1 MGKENK
7 RPFKGRRAAVIPDEF
22 VAIDIETTGLNP
34 TCDEIVEVSAVRY
47 KNGHEVEAYETL
59 VKPTRPL
66 SAFITLYNGIT
77 NGMVE
82 DAPTV
87 GEIMAP
93 LRAFV
98 GDSILLGHNV
108 HFDINFLYDAIER
121 AGAPHLSNDFIDTLG
136 LLRRIKGAEAP
147 GSLAGAAQAYSIFV
161 PGHHRAG
168 WDSRCAAAL
177 FLRLVSGG
185 ELQPEHMRP
194 PKRQYHSL
202 SEIVPESDNIDPYN
216 PCFGKTFVF
225 TGALTR
231 FLRTEAMQEVVNRGG
246 NCKKAVTRNT
256 NFLVEGDFDHV
267 DVGEDGESTKQQKAR
282 ELQLKGYDIC
292 VISESAFLDMLGD
305 DGEES

>member
-47 KNGHEVEAYETL
+47 RNSHEVEAYETL

-66 SAFITLYNGIT
+66 SAFITLYNKIT
-77 NGMVE
+77 NDMVA
-82 DAPTV
+82 DAPAV
-87 GEIMAP
+87 GEIMPP
-93 LRAFV
+93 LRTFI
-98 GDSILLGHNV
+98 GDSVLLGHNV

-121 AGAPHLSNDFIDTLG
+121 AGAPHLSNDFIDTMG
-136 LLRRIKGAEAP
+136 LLRRIKGAQAP
-147 GSLAGAAQAYSIFV
+147 GSLAAAAQAYSISV

-168 WDSRCAAAL
+168 WDSRCAAEL
-177 FLRLVSGG
+177 FLRLVSSG

-202 SEIVPESDNIDPYN
+202 SEIVPESDDIDPYN
-216 PCFGKTFVF
+216 PCYGKTFVF
-225 TGALTR
+225 TGALTH

-246 NCKKAVTRNT
+246 NCKKAVTKNT

-305 DGEES
+305 DGAES

>member
-47 KNGHEVEAYETL
+47 RNGHEVEAYETL

-66 SAFITLYNGIT
+66 SAFVTLYNKIT
-77 NGMVE
+77 NGMVT
-82 DAPTV
+82 DAPAV
-87 GEIMAP
+87 GEVMPP
-93 LRAFV
+93 LRAFI
-98 GDSILLGHNV
+98 GDSVLLGHNV

-121 AGAPHLSNDFIDTLG
+121 AGAPHLTNNFIDTMG
-136 LLRRIKGAEAP
+136 LLRRIKGTKAP
-147 GSLAGAAQAYSIFV
+147 GSLAAAAQAYSISV

-168 WDSRCAAAL
+168 WDSRCAAEL
-177 FLRLVSGG
+177 FLRLVSSG

-202 SEIVPESDNIDPYN
+202 SEIVPESDDIDPYN
-216 PCFGKTFVF
+216 PCYGKTFVF
-225 TGALTR
+225 TGALTH

-246 NCKKAVTRNT
+246 NCKKAVTKNT

-305 DGEES
+305 DVAES

>member
-7 RPFKGRRAAVIPDEF
+7 RPFKGHRATEIPDEF

-34 TCDEIVEVSAVRY
+34 TWDEIIEVSAVRY
-47 KNGHEVEAYETL
+47 KNGCEVAECESL
-59 VKPTRPL
+59 VKPTRPI
-66 SAFITLYNGIT
+66 SAFISLYNGIT
-77 NGMVE
+77 NGMVA

-87 GEIMAP
+87 VEIMP
-93 LRAFV
+93 SLRAFI

-108 HFDINFLYDAIER
+108 HFDINFLYDAMER
-121 AGAPHLSNDFIDTLG
+121 AGASHLSNDFIDTMG
-136 LLRRIKGAEAP
+136 LLRRIKGASAP
-147 GSLAGAAQAYSIFV
+147 GSLADAAQAYNISA

-168 WDSRCAAAL
+168 WDSRCAAEL

-202 SEIVPESDNIDPYN
+202 SEIVPESDDIDPYN
-216 PCFGKTFVF
+216 PCYGKTFVF

-246 NCKKAVTRNT
+246 NCKKAVTKNT

-305 DGEES
+305 DGAKS

>member
-47 KNGHEVEAYETL
+47 RNGHEVEAYETL

-66 SAFITLYNGIT
+66 SAFVTLYNKIT
-77 NGMVE
+77 NGMVT
-82 DAPTV
+82 DAPAV
-87 GEIMAP
+87 GEVMPP
-93 LRAFV
+93 LRAFI
-98 GDSILLGHNV
+98 GDSVLLGHNV

-121 AGAPHLSNDFIDTLG
+121 AGAPHLSNDFIDTMG

-147 GSLAGAAQAYSIFV
+147 GSLADAAQAYSISV

-168 WDSRCAAAL
+168 WDSRCAAEL
-177 FLRLVSGG
+177 FLRLVSSG
-185 ELQPEHMRP
+185 ELEPEHMRP

-216 PCFGKTFVF
+216 PCYGKTFVF
-225 TGALTR
+225 TGALTH

-246 NCKKAVTRNT
+246 NCKKAVTKNT

-305 DGEES
+305 DGAES

>member
-1 MGKENK
+1 MSEEKK
-7 RPFKGRRAAVIPDEF
+7 RQFKGRRATAIPDEF

-47 KNGHEVEAYETL
+47 RNGHEVDAYETL

-66 SAFITLYNGIT
+66 SAFITLFNGIT
-77 NGMVE
+77 NDMVA
-82 DAPTV
+82 DAPAV
-87 GEIMAP
+87 GEIMPP
-93 LRAFV
+93 LRAFI
-98 GDSILLGHNV
+98 GDSVLLGHNV

-121 AGAPHLSNDFIDTLG
+121 AGAPHLSNDFIDTMG

-147 GSLAGAAQAYSIFV
+147 GSLADAAQAYSISV

-168 WDSRCAAAL
+168 WDSRCAAEL

-185 ELQPEHMRP
+185 ELQPEHMLP

-202 SEIVPESDNIDPYN
+202 SEIVPESDDIDPYN
-216 PCFGKTFVF
+216 PCYGKTFVF

-231 FLRTEAMQEVVNRGG
+231 FLRAEAMQEVVNRGG
-246 NCKKAVTRNT
+246 NCKKAVTKNT

-305 DGEES
+305 DGSES

>member
-47 KNGHEVEAYETL
+47 RNGHEVEAYETL

-66 SAFITLYNGIT
+66 SAFITLYNKIT
-77 NGMVE
+77 NDMVA
-82 DAPTV
+82 DAPAV
-87 GEIMAP
+87 GEIMPP
-93 LRAFV
+93 LRTFI
-98 GDSILLGHNV
+98 GDSVLLGHNV

-121 AGAPHLSNDFIDTLG
+121 AGAPHLSNDFIDTMG

-147 GSLAGAAQAYSIFV
+147 GSLAAAAQAYSISV

-168 WDSRCAAAL
+168 WDSRCAAEL
-177 FLRLVSGG
+177 FLRLVSSG

-202 SEIVPESDNIDPYN
+202 SEIVPESDDIDPYN
-216 PCFGKTFVF
+216 PCYGKTFVF
-225 TGALTR
+225 TGALTH

-246 NCKKAVTRNT
+246 NCKNAVTKNT

-292 VISESAFLDMLGD
+292 VISESMFLDML
-305 DGEES
+305 E

>member
-22 VAIDIETTGLNP
+22 VAIDVETTGLNP
-34 TCDEIVEVSAVRY
+34 NWNEIIEVSAVRY
-47 KNGHEVEAYETL
+47 RNGHEVEAYETL

-77 NGMVE
+77 NDMVA

-87 GEIMAP
+87 GEIMPP
-93 LRAFV
+93 LRAFI
-98 GDSILLGHNV
+98 GDSVLLGHNV
-108 HFDINFLYDAIER
+108 HFDINFLYDAIED
-121 AGAPHLSNDFIDTLG
+121 AGAPHLSNDFIDTMG

-147 GSLAGAAQAYSIFV
+147 GSLAAAAQAYSISV
-161 PGHHRAG
+161 PGHHRAK
-168 WDSRCAAAL
+168 WDSRCAAEL
-177 FLRLVSGG
+177 FLRLVSSG

>member
-47 KNGHEVEAYETL
+47 RNGHEVEAYETL

-66 SAFITLYNGIT
+66 SAFITLYNKIT
-77 NGMVE
+77 NDMVA
-82 DAPTV
+82 DAPAV
-87 GEIMAP
+87 GEIMPP
-93 LRAFV
+93 LRTFI
-98 GDSILLGHNV
+98 GDSVLLGHNV

-121 AGAPHLSNDFIDTLG
+121 AGAPHLSNDFIDTMG

-147 GSLAGAAQAYSIFV
+147 GSLADAAQAYSISV

-168 WDSRCAAAL
+168 WDSRCAAEL
-177 FLRLVSGG
+177 FLRLVSSG

-202 SEIVPESDNIDPYN
+202 SEIVPESDCIDPYN
-216 PCFGKTFVF
+216 PCYGKTFVF
-225 TGALTR
+225 TGALTH

-246 NCKKAVTRNT
+246 NCKKAVTKNT

-305 DGEES
+305 DGAES

>member
-34 TCDEIVEVSAVRY
+34 TCDEIIEVSAVRY
-47 KNGHEVEAYETL
+47 RNGHEVEAYETL

-66 SAFITLYNGIT
+66 GVFVTLFNGIT
-77 NGMVE
+77 NDMVA
-82 DAPTV
+82 DAPAV
-87 GEIMAP
+87 GEIMPP
-93 LRAFV
+93 LRAFI
-98 GDSILLGHNV
+98 GDSVLLGHNV

-121 AGAPHLSNDFIDTLG
+121 AGAPHLSNDFIDTMG

-147 GSLAGAAQAYSIFV
+147 SSLADAAQAYSISV

-168 WDSRCAAAL
+168 WDSRCAAEL
-177 FLRLVSGG
+177 FLRLVSSG

-202 SEIVPESDNIDPYN
+202 SEIVPESDDIDPYN
-216 PCFGKTFVF
+216 PCYGKTFVF

-246 NCKKAVTRNT
+246 NCKKAVTKNT

-267 DVGEDGESTKQQKAR
+267 NVGEDGESTKQQKAR

>member
-1 MGKENK
+1 MGIGHK
-7 RPFKGRRAAVIPDEF
+7 RPFKGHRATEIPDEF

-34 TCDEIVEVSAVRY
+34 TWDEIIEVSAVRY
-47 KNGHEVEAYETL
+47 QNGSEVETYESL
-59 VKPTRPL
+59 VKPTRPI

-77 NGMVE
+77 NGMVA

-93 LRAFV
+93 LRAFI
-98 GDSILLGHNV
+98 GDSVLLGHNV
-108 HFDINFLYDAIER
+108 HFDINFLYDAMER
-121 AGAPHLSNDFIDTLG
+121 AGAPHLSNDFIDTMG
-136 LLRRIKGAEAP
+136 LLRRIKGASAP
-147 GSLAGAAQAYSIFV
+147 GSLADAAQVYNISV

-168 WDSRCAAAL
+168 WDSRCAAEL

-185 ELQPEHMRP
+185 ELQPEHMQP

-202 SEIVPESDNIDPYN
+202 SEIAPESDDIDPYN
-216 PCFGKTFVF
+216 PCYGKTFVF

-246 NCKKAVTRNT
+246 NCKKAVTKNT

-282 ELQLKGYDIC
+282 ELQLKGCDIC

-305 DGEES
+305 DGAES

>member
-47 KNGHEVEAYETL
+47 RNGHEVEAYETL

-66 SAFITLYNGIT
+66 SAFITLYNKIT
-77 NGMVE
+77 NDMVA
-82 DAPTV
+82 DAPAV
-87 GEIMAP
+87 GEIMPP
-93 LRAFV
+93 LRTFI
-98 GDSILLGHNV
+98 GDSVLLGHNV

-121 AGAPHLSNDFIDTLG
+121 AGAPHLSNDFIDTMG

-147 GSLAGAAQAYSIFV
+147 GSLADAAQAYSISV

-168 WDSRCAAAL
+168 WDSRCAAEL
-177 FLRLVSGG
+177 FLRLVSSG
-185 ELQPEHMRP
+185 ELQPEHMLP

-216 PCFGKTFVF
+216 PCYGKTFVF

-246 NCKKAVTRNT
+246 NCKKAVTKNT

>member
-47 KNGHEVEAYETL
+47 RNGHEVEAYETL

-77 NGMVE
+77 NDMVA

-87 GEIMAP
+87 GEIMPP
-93 LRAFV
+93 LRAFI
-98 GDSILLGHNV
+98 GDSVLLGHNV
-108 HFDINFLYDAIER
+108 HFDINFLYDAIED
-121 AGAPHLSNDFIDTLG
+121 AGAPHLSNDFIDTMG

-147 GSLAGAAQAYSIFV
+147 GSLADAAQAYNISV

-168 WDSRCAAAL
+168 WDSRCAAEL
-177 FLRLVSGG
+177 FLRLVSSG

-202 SEIVPESDNIDPYN
+202 SEIVPESDDIDPYN
-216 PCFGKTFVF
+216 PCYGKTFVF
-225 TGALTR
+225 TGALTH

-246 NCKKAVTRNT
+246 NCKKAVTKNT

-282 ELQLKGYDIC
+282 ELQLTGYDIC

-305 DGEES
+305 DGAES

>member
-47 KNGHEVEAYETL
+47 RNGHEVEAYETL

-66 SAFITLYNGIT
+66 SAFVTLYNKIT
-77 NGMVE
+77 NDMVA
-82 DAPTV
+82 DAPAV
-87 GEIMAP
+87 GEIMPP
-93 LRAFV
+93 LRAFI
-98 GDSILLGHNV
+98 GDSVLLGHNV

-121 AGAPHLSNDFIDTLG
+121 AGAPHLSNDFIDTMG

-147 GSLAGAAQAYSIFV
+147 GSLADAAQAYSISV

-168 WDSRCAAAL
+168 WDSRCAAEL
-177 FLRLVSGG
+177 FLRLVSSG

-202 SEIVPESDNIDPYN
+202 SEIVPESDDIDPYN
-216 PCFGKTFVF
+216 PCYGKTFVF
-225 TGALTR
+225 TGALTH

-246 NCKKAVTRNT
+246 NCKKAVTKNT

-305 DGEES
+305 DGAES

>member
-1 MGKENK
+1 MSKEKK
-7 RPFKGRRAAVIPDEF
+7 RQFKGHRATVIPDKF
-22 VAIDIETTGLNP
+22 VAIDVETTGLNP
-34 TCDEIVEVSAVRY
+34 NWNEIIEVSAVRY
-47 KNGHEVEAYETL
+47 IGGQEVDAFESF
-59 VKPTRPL
+59 VRPTRPVG
-66 SAFITLYNGIT
+66 AFITLLTGIT
-77 NGMVE
+77 DSMVAE
-82 DAPTV
+82 APTKT
-87 GEIMAP
+87 EIMP
-93 LRAFV
+93 ELRAFI
-98 GDSILLGHNV
+98 GDSVLLGHNV
-108 HFDINFLYDAIER
+108 HFDINFLYDAIED
-121 AGAPHLSNDFIDTLG
+121 AGAPHLSNDFIDTMG

-147 GSLAGAAQAYSIFV
+147 GSLAAAAQAYSISA

-168 WDSRCAAAL
+168 WDSRCAAEL
-177 FLRLVSGG
+177 FLRLVSSG

-216 PCFGKTFVF
+216 PCYGKTFVF
-225 TGALTR
+225 TGALTH

-246 NCKKAVTRNT
+246 NCKKAVTKNT

-305 DGEES
+305 DGAES

>member
-1 MGKENK
+1 MSEEKK
-7 RPFKGRRAAVIPDEF
+7 RPFKGRRATAIPDEF

-34 TCDEIVEVSAVRY
+34 TCDEIIEVSAVRY
-47 KNGHEVEAYETL
+47 RNGHEVEAYETF

-66 SAFITLYNGIT
+66 SAFITLFNGIT
-77 NGMVE
+77 NDMVA
-82 DAPTV
+82 DAPAV
-87 GEIMAP
+87 GKIMPP
-93 LRAFV
+93 LRAFI
-98 GDSILLGHNV
+98 GDSVLLGHNV
-108 HFDINFLYDAIER
+108 HFDINFLYDAIED
-121 AGAPHLSNDFIDTLG
+121 AGAPHLSNDFIDTMG

-147 GSLAGAAQAYSIFV
+147 GSLAAAAQAYSISA

-168 WDSRCAAAL
+168 WDSRCAAEL
-177 FLRLVSGG
+177 FLRLVSSG

-216 PCFGKTFVF
+216 PCYGKTFVF
-225 TGALTR
+225 TGALTH
-231 FLRTEAMQEVVNRGG
+231 FLRAEAMQEVVNRGG
-246 NCKKAVTRNT
+246 NCKKAVTKNT

-305 DGEES
+305 DGAES

>member
-34 TCDEIVEVSAVRY
+34 TCDEIIEVSAVRY
-47 KNGHEVEAYETL
+47 RNGHEVEAYETL

-66 SAFITLYNGIT
+66 GVFVTLFNGIT
-77 NGMVE
+77 NDMVA
-82 DAPTV
+82 DAPAV
-87 GEIMAP
+87 GEIMPP
-93 LRAFV
+93 LRAFI
-98 GDSILLGHNV
+98 GDSVLLGHNV

-121 AGAPHLSNDFIDTLG
+121 AGAPHLSNDFIDTMG

-147 GSLAGAAQAYSIFV
+147 GSLADAAQVYSISV

-168 WDSRCAAAL
+168 WDSRCAAEL
-177 FLRLVSGG
+177 FLRLVSSG

-202 SEIVPESDNIDPYN
+202 SEIVPESDDIDPYN
-216 PCFGKTFVF
+216 PCYGKTFVF

-231 FLRTEAMQEVVNRGG
+231 FLRAEAMQEVVNRGG
-246 NCKKAVTRNT
+246 NCKKAVTKNT

-305 DGEES
+305 DGAES

>member
-34 TCDEIVEVSAVRY
+34 TCDEIIEVSAVRY
-47 KNGHEVEAYETL
+47 RNGHEVEAYETL

-66 SAFITLYNGIT
+66 GVFVTLFNGIT
-77 NGMVE
+77 NDMVA
-82 DAPTV
+82 DAPAV
-87 GEIMAP
+87 GEIMPP
-93 LRAFV
+93 LRAFI
-98 GDSILLGHNV
+98 GDSVLLGHNV

-121 AGAPHLSNDFIDTLG
+121 AGAPHLSNDFIDTMG

-147 GSLAGAAQAYSIFV
+147 GSLAAAAQAYSISV

-168 WDSRCAAAL
+168 WDSRCAAEL
-177 FLRLVSGG
+177 FLRLVSSG

-216 PCFGKTFVF
+216 PCYGKTFVF

>member
-34 TCDEIVEVSAVRY
+34 TCDEIVEVSAVCYR
-47 KNGHEVEAYETL
+47 NGHEVEAYETL

-66 SAFITLYNGIT
+66 SAFVTLYNKIT
-77 NGMVE
+77 NGMVT
-82 DAPTV
+82 DAPAV
-87 GEIMAP
+87 GEVMPP
-93 LRAFV
+93 LRAFI
-98 GDSILLGHNV
+98 GDSVLLGHNV

-121 AGAPHLSNDFIDTLG
+121 AGAPHLTNNFIDTMG
-136 LLRRIKGAEAP
+136 LLRRIKGTEAP
-147 GSLAGAAQAYSIFV
+147 GSLAAAAQAYSISV

-168 WDSRCAAAL
+168 WDSRCAAEL
-177 FLRLVSGG
+177 FLRLVSSG

-202 SEIVPESDNIDPYN
+202 SEIVPESDDIDPYN
-216 PCFGKTFVF
+216 PCYGKTFVF
-225 TGALTR
+225 TGALTH

-246 NCKKAVTRNT
+246 NCKKAVTKNT

-267 DVGEDGESTKQQKAR
+267 DVGEDGESTKQQKAF

-305 DGEES
+305 DVAES

>member
-34 TCDEIVEVSAVRY
+34 TCDEIIEVSAVRY
-47 KNGHEVEAYETL
+47 RNGHEVEAYETL

-66 SAFITLYNGIT
+66 GVFVTLFNGIT
-77 NGMVE
+77 NDMVA
-82 DAPTV
+82 DAPAV
-87 GEIMAP
+87 GEIMPP
-93 LRAFV
+93 LRAFI
-98 GDSILLGHNV
+98 GDSVLLGHNV

-121 AGAPHLSNDFIDTLG
+121 AGAPHLTNNFIDTMG
-136 LLRRIKGAEAP
+136 LLRRIKGTEAP
-147 GSLAGAAQAYSIFV
+147 GSLAAAAQAYSISV

-168 WDSRCAAAL
+168 WDSRCAAEL
-177 FLRLVSGG
+177 FLRLVSSG

-202 SEIVPESDNIDPYN
+202 SEIVPESDDIDPYN
-216 PCFGKTFVF
+216 PCYGKTFVF
-225 TGALTR
+225 TGALTH

-246 NCKKAVTRNT
+246 NCKKAVTKNT

-305 DGEES
+305 DVAES

>member
-47 KNGHEVEAYETL
+47 RNGHEVEAYETL

-77 NGMVE
+77 NDMVA

-87 GEIMAP
+87 GEIMPP
-93 LRAFV
+93 LRAFI
-98 GDSILLGHNV
+98 GDSVLLGHNV
-108 HFDINFLYDAIER
+108 HFDINFLYDAIED
-121 AGAPHLSNDFIDTLG
+121 AGAPHLSNDFIDTMG

-147 GSLAGAAQAYSIFV
+147 GSLADAAQVYNISV

-168 WDSRCAAAL
+168 WDSRCAAEL
-177 FLRLVSGG
+177 FLRLVSSG

-216 PCFGKTFVF
+216 PCYGKTFVF

-231 FLRTEAMQEVVNRGG
+231 FLRAEAMQEVVNRGG
-246 NCKKAVTRNT
+246 NCKKAVTKNT
-256 NFLVEGDFDHV
+256 NYLVEGDFDHV

-305 DGEES
+305 DGAES

>member
-1 MGKENK
+1 MSKEKK
-7 RPFKGRRAAVIPDEF
+7 RQFKGCRATAIPDEF

-47 KNGHEVEAYETL
+47 RNGHEVEAYETL

-66 SAFITLYNGIT
+66 SAFITLFNGIT
-77 NGMVE
+77 NDMVA
-82 DAPTV
+82 DAPAV
-87 GEIMAP
+87 GEIMPP
-93 LRAFV
+93 LRAFIGNSV
-98 GDSILLGHNV
+98 LLGHNV

-121 AGAPHLSNDFIDTLG
+121 AGAPHLSNDFIDTMG

-147 GSLAGAAQAYSIFV
+147 GSLADAAQAYSISV

-168 WDSRCAAAL
+168 WDSRCAAEL
-177 FLRLVSGG
+177 FLRLVSSG
-185 ELQPEHMRP
+185 ELQPEHMLP

-202 SEIVPESDNIDPYN
+202 SEIVPESDDIDPYN
-216 PCFGKTFVF
+216 PCYGKTFVF

-246 NCKKAVTRNT
+246 NCKKAVTKNT

-305 DGEES
+305 DGAES

>member
-47 KNGHEVEAYETL
+47 RNGHEVEAYETL

-121 AGAPHLSNDFIDTLG
+121 AGAPHLSNDFIDTMG

-147 GSLAGAAQAYSIFV
+147 GSLADAAQAYNISV

-168 WDSRCAAAL
+168 WDSRCAAEL
-177 FLRLVSGG
+177 FLRLVSSG
-185 ELQPEHMRP
+185 ELQPEHMLP

-216 PCFGKTFVF
+216 PCYGKTFVF

-231 FLRTEAMQEVVNRGG
+231 FLRAEAMQEVVNRGG
-246 NCKKAVTRNT
+246 NCKKAVTKNT

-305 DGEES
+305 DVAES

>member
-47 KNGHEVEAYETL
+47 RNGHEVEAYETL

-66 SAFITLYNGIT
+66 SAFVTLYNKIT
-77 NGMVE
+77 NDMVA
-82 DAPTV
+82 DAPAV
-87 GEIMAP
+87 GEIMPP
-93 LRAFV
+93 LRAFI
-98 GDSILLGHNV
+98 GDSVLLGHNV

-121 AGAPHLSNDFIDTLG
+121 AGAPHLSNDFIDTMG

-147 GSLAGAAQAYSIFV
+147 GSLADAAQAYSISV

-168 WDSRCAAAL
+168 WDSRCAAEL
-177 FLRLVSGG
+177 FLRLVSSG

-202 SEIVPESDNIDPYN
+202 SEIVPESDCIDPYN
-216 PCFGKTFVF
+216 PCYGKTFVF

-246 NCKKAVTRNT
+246 NCKKAVTKNT

-305 DGEES
+305 DGAES

>member
-7 RPFKGRRAAVIPDEF
+7 RPFKGRRATVSPDEF

-34 TCDEIVEVSAVRY
+34 TCDEIIEVSAVRY
-47 KNGHEVEAYETL
+47 RNGHEVEAYETL

-66 SAFITLYNGIT
+66 GVFVTLFNGIT
-77 NGMVE
+77 NDMVA
-82 DAPTV
+82 DAPAV
-87 GEIMAP
+87 DEIMPP
-93 LRAFV
+93 LRAFI
-98 GDSILLGHNV
+98 GDSVLLGHNV
-108 HFDINFLYDAIER
+108 HFDINFLYDAIEH
-121 AGAPHLSNDFIDTLG
+121 AGAPHLSNDFIDTMG

-147 GSLAGAAQAYSIFV
+147 GSLADAAQAYSISV

-168 WDSRCAAAL
+168 WDSRCAAEI

-194 PKRQYHSL
+194 PKRQHHSL

-216 PCFGKTFVF
+216 PCYGKTFVF
-225 TGALTR
+225 TGALTH

-246 NCKKAVTRNT
+246 NCKKAVTKNT

-282 ELQLKGYDIC
+282 ELQLNGFDIC

-305 DGEES
+305 DGAES

>member
-34 TCDEIVEVSAVRY
+34 TCDEIIEVSAVRY
-47 KNGHEVEAYETL
+47 RNGHEVEAYETL

-66 SAFITLYNGIT
+66 GVFVTLFNGIT
-77 NGMVE
+77 NDMVA
-82 DAPTV
+82 DAPAV
-87 GEIMAP
+87 GEIMPP
-93 LRAFV
+93 LRAFI
-98 GDSILLGHNV
+98 GDSVLLGHNV

-121 AGAPHLSNDFIDTLG
+121 AGAPHLSNDFIDTMG

-147 GSLAGAAQAYSIFV
+147 GSLAAAAQAYSISV

-168 WDSRCAAAL
+168 WDSRCAAEL
-177 FLRLVSGG
+177 FLRLVSSG

-202 SEIVPESDNIDPYN
+202 SEIVPESDDIDPYN
-216 PCFGKTFVF
+216 PCYGKTFVF
-225 TGALTR
+225 TGALTH

-246 NCKKAVTRNT
+246 NCKKAVTKNT

-305 DGEES
+305 DGAES

>member
-47 KNGHEVEAYETL
+47 RNGHEVEAYETL

-77 NGMVE
+77 NDMVA

-87 GEIMAP
+87 GEIMPP
-93 LRAFV
+93 LRAFI
-98 GDSILLGHNV
+98 GDSVLLGHNV
-108 HFDINFLYDAIER
+108 HFDINFLYDAIED
-121 AGAPHLSNDFIDTLG
+121 AGAPHLSNDFIDTMG

-147 GSLAGAAQAYSIFV
+147 GSLADAAQAYNISV

-168 WDSRCAAAL
+168 WDSRCAAEL
-177 FLRLVSGG
+177 FLRLVSSG

-202 SEIVPESDNIDPYN
+202 SEIVPESDDIDPYN
-216 PCFGKTFVF
+216 PCYGKTFVF
-225 TGALTR
+225 TGALTH

-246 NCKKAVTRNT
+246 NCKKAVTKNT

-305 DGEES
+305 DGAES

>member
-47 KNGHEVEAYETL
+47 RNGHEVEAYETL

-66 SAFITLYNGIT
+66 SAFITLYNKIT
-77 NGMVE
+77 NDMVA
-82 DAPTV
+82 DAPAV
-87 GEIMAP
+87 GEIMPP
-93 LRAFV
+93 LRTFI
-98 GDSILLGHNV
+98 GDSVLLGHNV

-121 AGAPHLSNDFIDTLG
+121 AGAPHLSNDFIDTMG

-147 GSLAGAAQAYSIFV
+147 GSLADAAQAYSISV

-168 WDSRCAAAL
+168 WDSRCAAEL
-177 FLRLVSGG
+177 FLRLVSSG

-202 SEIVPESDNIDPYN
+202 SEIVPESDDIDPYN
-216 PCFGKTFVF
+216 PCYGKTFVF
-225 TGALTR
+225 TGALTH

-246 NCKKAVTRNT
+246 NCKKAVTKNT

-305 DGEES
+305 DGAES

>member
-1 MGKENK
+1 MSKEKK
-7 RPFKGRRAAVIPDEF
+7 RQFKGRRATAIPNEF

-34 TCDEIVEVSAVRY
+34 TCDEIIEVSAVRY
-47 KNGHEVEAYETL
+47 RNGHEVEAYETL

-66 SAFITLYNGIT
+66 GVFVTLFNGIT
-77 NGMVE
+77 NDMVA
-82 DAPTV
+82 DAPAV
-87 GEIMAP
+87 GEIMPP
-93 LRAFV
+93 LRAFISNSV
-98 GDSILLGHNV
+98 LLGHNV

-121 AGAPHLSNDFIDTLG
+121 AGAPHLSNDFIDTMG

-147 GSLAGAAQAYSIFV
+147 GSLADAAQAYSISV

-168 WDSRCAAAL
+168 WDSRCAAEL
-177 FLRLVSGG
+177 FLRLVSSG

-194 PKRQYHSL
+194 PKRQYHSI
-202 SEIVPESDNIDPYN
+202 SEIVPESDYIDPYN
-216 PCFGKTFVF
+216 PCYGKTFVF
-225 TGALTR
+225 TGALTH

-246 NCKKAVTRNT
+246 NCKKAVTKNT

-305 DGEES
+305 DGAES

>member
-1 MGKENK
+1 MSEEKK
-7 RPFKGRRAAVIPDEF
+7 RQFKGRRATAIPDEF

-47 KNGHEVEAYETL
+47 RNGHEVEAYETL

-66 SAFITLYNGIT
+66 SAFITLFNGIT
-77 NGMVE
+77 NDMVA
-82 DAPTV
+82 DAPAV
-87 GEIMAP
+87 GEIMPP
-93 LRAFV
+93 LRAFI
-98 GDSILLGHNV
+98 GDSVLLGHNV

-121 AGAPHLSNDFIDTLG
+121 AGALHLSNDFIDTMG

-147 GSLAGAAQAYSIFV
+147 SSLAGAAQSYGISV

-168 WDSRCAAAL
+168 WDSRCAAEL
-177 FLRLVSGG
+177 FLRLVSSG

-202 SEIVPESDNIDPYN
+202 SEIVPESDGIDPYN
-216 PCFGKTFVF
+216 PCYGKTFVF

-246 NCKKAVTRNT
+246 NCKKAVTKNT

-305 DGEES
+305 DGAES